1 MTFSINDKIKF
12 LENLKQGFKRTIF
25 WNKHRSEIITQLKT
39 NNLGCMIDPTFRNV
53 NISFFL
59 FKAGNN
65 DPTRSFFFGYCTPT
79 IEIKDF
85 NVLIDSI
92 PFFD

>member
-1 MTFSINDKIKF
+1 M
-12 LENLKQGFKRTIF
+12 
-25 WNKHRSEIITQLKT
+25 
-39 NNLGCMIDPTFRNV
+39 
-53 NISFFL
+53 

-85 NVLIDSI
+85 NGLIDSI
-92 PFFD
+92 PFFDKPVKTIKKLIKKLVEMSRNNDYKMTFIPSKIVIYTIKNTIN